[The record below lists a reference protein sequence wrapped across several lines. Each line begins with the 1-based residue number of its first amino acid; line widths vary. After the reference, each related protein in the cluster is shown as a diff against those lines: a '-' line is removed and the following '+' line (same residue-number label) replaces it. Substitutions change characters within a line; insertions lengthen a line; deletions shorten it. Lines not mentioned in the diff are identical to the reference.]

1 VLRRFLWLGTD
12 SSYKAAVEAISRKR
26 AALRNLTV
34 TDEINDFAKAEP
46 VKVLRQLQPLAI
58 DEEEWVKRVRS
69 LSGIFDRYPEVRSSS
84 VDLEAGMGGVYL
96 VNSEGTEIR
105 IPEGTTYLRVRASA
119 QAKDGMT
126 VRDAVVFNALDPTRM
141 ALEPEMQRAAN
152 SVASNVV
159 ALAKAPR
166 GEDYSG
172 PVLFEG
178 VAAAQLF
185 AEVLGKNFAIPRR
198 PVTEPGRP
206 GGSATSEL
214 EGRQGARILPEYFTV
229 TDDPTQKEWRGRPLF
244 GSYEIDREGVP
255 VKPLQL
261 VDKGVLKGFLMTRQ
275 PVRGFEGSNGRAR
288 LPGNF
293 GAQAAAIS
301 NLFISAAET
310 VPAGALKKQLIE
322 TIRTRNKPY
331 GVIVRKMDYPSSATF
346 DEARRLLS
354 GGQSGSSRPVSM
366 PLLVFKVYPDG
377 REELVRGLR
386 FRGLNARSFKDIMA
400 AGNDANL
407 FEFLDSNAPFA
418 LMDASNYA
426 AETSVVAPSILIDD
440 LELHPMQDEMPKLPV
455 APPPEIVQ

>member
-1 VLRRFLWLGTD
+1 
-12 SSYKAAVEAISRKR
+12 
-26 AALRNLTV
+26 
-34 TDEINDFAKAEP
+34 
-46 VKVLRQLQPLAI
+46 
-58 DEEEWVKRVRS
+58 
-69 LSGIFDRYPEVRSSS
+69 
-84 VDLEAGMGGVYL
+84 
-96 VNSEGTEIR
+96 
-105 IPEGTTYLRVRASA
+105 
-119 QAKDGMT
+119 
-126 VRDAVVFNALDPTRM
+126 
-141 ALEPEMQRAAN
+141 
-152 SVASNVV
+152 
-159 ALAKAPR
+159 
-166 GEDYSG
+166 
-172 PVLFEG
+172 
-178 VAAAQLF
+178 
-185 AEVLGKNFAIPRR
+185 
-198 PVTEPGRP
+198 
-206 GGSATSEL
+206 
-214 EGRQGARILPEYFTV
+214 
-229 TDDPTQKEWRGRPLF
+229 
-244 GSYEIDREGVP
+244 
-255 VKPLQL
+255 
-261 VDKGVLKGFLMTRQ
+261 MTRQ